1 MTSAGKQS
9 IQKKAP
15 GDEKTAKPRNKKN
28 MLVQNRIH
36 TLLKFLPDPVLAFS
50 LDNKVEYIN
59 PEFEKVFGWTL
70 KEVKGK
76 NIKFI
81 PDHVIDQTKERMKQL
96 LKNRS
101 SYNFETQ
108 RYTKDGRILDILIN
122 GSILYNEKNK
132 PSGLVLVFR
141 DLTVEKRMTKSN
153 QIMFKISNALHQYQ
167 KLGDLITLIN
177 KEIQTLISVEGSF
190 IMLADKSKEQLYF
203 LSAQYRD
210 SESEK
215 QFKKIKFPDNQG
227 VSGRVYKSGK
237 PMIIPDVSKC
247 SFFLKRINEETDLV
261 TKSMLSV
268 PLKLK
273 DKVIGVVTVANKH
286 HGEFDNID
294 IELLSMVSNTIALP
308 IENARI
314 HEELEKSYK
323 ELKNLNHAKDKVINH
338 LAHELKTPISVLGA
352 SMNLLSKKFKAQGIA
367 NKLINK
373 IFARGFRNLDRI
385 LEIQY
390 EVEDLLRKDDFKA
403 YMILNRLVEACK
415 DELAVLIEN
424 ETENTQILD
433 KAHDAMES
441 IFGPKKIHA
450 QSLFLDE
457 YIPKLIEKIRSEF
470 MHRKCFLNTK
480 MDEACAVHIPPEIL
494 EKVATGIIRNA
505 FEYTPDN
512 SKIDIVIKRIEN
524 FSELIITD
532 YGIGFTKEKLDL
544 IFGNYFAPPETTE
557 YSTKNPYDFNAGG
570 SGFDLLRI
578 KIFSESYHFRIWIDS
593 DRCRFIPNENDLCP
607 GDIDLCK
614 ACKTQKDCLNSG
626 GSSIHIQFQL

>member
-1 MTSAGKQS
+1 MKLADKQS
-9 IQKKAP
+9 TLHGAQSTKKP
-15 GDEKTAKPRNKKN
+15 FIPKNKGKS
-28 MLVQNRIH
+28 LIQNRLH
-36 TLLKFLPDPVLAFS
+36 TLLMSLPDPVLAFS

-81 PDHVIDQTKERMKQL
+81 PENMIDQTKKRMKQL

-122 GSILYNEKNK
+122 GSILYDENNK

-153 QIMFKISNALHQYQ
+153 QIMFKISKALHHYQ
-167 KLGDLITLIN
+167 KLGDLIAFIN
-177 KEIQTLISVEGSF
+177 KEIQKLISVEGSF
-190 IMLADKSKEQLYF
+190 ILLADRSKEQLYF

-210 SESEK
+210 SDSEK
-215 QFKKIKFPDNQG
+215 QFKKIKFPDSQG
-227 VSGRVYKSGK
+227 VSGHVYKSGE
-237 PMIIPDVSKC
+237 PMIISDVSKC
-247 SFFLKRINEETDLV
+247 SFFLKRINNETDFM

-273 DKVIGVVTVANKH
+273 DKTIGVVTVANKN

-294 IELLSMVSNTIALP
+294 MELLSMVTNTIALP

-314 HEELEKSYK
+314 NEELHKSYK
-323 ELKNLNHAKDKVINH
+323 ELKTLNHAKGKVINH

-352 SMNLLSKKFKAQGIA
+352 SMKLLSKKYKAEGLENQ
-367 NKLINK
+367 LIKN
-373 IFARGFRNLDRI
+373 IFARGLRNLNRI
-385 LEIQY
+385 LDIQY
-390 EVEDLLRKDDFKA
+390 EVEDLLKKKDFKA
-403 YMILNRLVEACK
+403 YMILNKLVDACK

-424 ETENTQILD
+424 ETENTDILD
-433 KAHDAMES
+433 KVNDTIES
-441 IFGPKKIHA
+441 LFGPKKVHA

-457 YIPKLIEKIRSEF
+457 YIPKLIEKLRPEF
-470 MHRKCFLNTK
+470 MHRKCLLNIQIDK
-480 MDEACAVHIPPEIL
+480 AIGVHIPPEIL
-494 EKVATGIIRNA
+494 DKIATGIIRNA

-512 SKIDIVIKRIEN
+512 GKIDILLKN
-524 FSELIITD
+524 TKNYSELIITD
-532 YGIGFTKEKLDL
+532 YGIGFTEEKLNL
-544 IFGNYFAPPETTE
+544 IFENYFAPPESID

-578 KIFSESYHFRIWIDS
+578 KIFSESYNFKIWIDS
-593 DRCRFIPNENDLCP
+593 NRCSLIPNDNDLCP
-607 GDIDLCK
+607 GDIDLCQS
-614 ACKTQKDCLNSG
+614 CTNQNDCFNSG
-626 GSSIHIQFQL
+626 GTSIHIKF